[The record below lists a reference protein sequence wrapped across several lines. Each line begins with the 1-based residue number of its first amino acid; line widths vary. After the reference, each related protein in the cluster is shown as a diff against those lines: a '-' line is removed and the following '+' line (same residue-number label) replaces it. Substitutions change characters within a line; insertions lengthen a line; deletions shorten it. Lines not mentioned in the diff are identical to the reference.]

1 VLGEISYPLYL
12 IHPLA
17 TIIIIIIIITGKWG
31 EYIAI
36 AAVLF
41 RRGSSPVPLTDRLIA
56 IGSIALVGNR

>member
-17 TIIIIIIIITGKWG
+17 TIIIIIITGKWG